1 MLHGSYQVNCLVISH
16 LKTQVV
22 CLLVYSLCLV
32 CQRKLQMPD
41 LLQSCSGLGTS
52 SSGKPEKQKIF
63 WSIMHKAKQLFSLQ
77 IQQEETWGD
86 GALQA

>member
-1 MLHGSYQVNCLVISH
+1 
-16 LKTQVV
+16 
-22 CLLVYSLCLV
+22 
-32 CQRKLQMPD
+32 MPD

-52 SSGKPEKQKIF
+52 SPSKPEKQKRF

-77 IQQEETWGD
+77 IQLEQTWGD